1 MQQYKQV
8 SPEQVDLWLN
18 DPVTKAYL
26 EAVNY
31 CKTAVETRMHS
42 GGLIDPQNNDLTCYN
57 LTYSRGQ
64 RDLLLETEDPVSFL
78 AKYERPSTVEAEHAS
93 H

>member
-1 MQQYKQV
+1 MTQYKQV

-31 CKTAVETRMHS
+31 CKTAVETRMHE
-42 GGLIDPQNNDLTCYN
+42 GGLIDPENNDLTCYN
-57 LTYSRGQ
+57 LAYCKGR
-64 RDLLLETEDPVSFL
+64 RDMVLEAQNPLLFL
-78 AKYERPSTVEAEHAS
+78 ATYERPEVANV
-93 H
+93 

>member
-1 MQQYKQV
+1 MTQYKQV

-31 CKTAVETRMHS
+31 CKTAVEERMHN
-42 GGLIDPQNNDLTCYN
+42 GTLLDPRNNDLTCYN
-57 LTYSRGQ
+57 LAYSRGQ
-64 RDLLLETEDPVSFL
+64 RDLLLETESPLLFL
-78 AKYERPSTVEAEHAS
+78 AKYERPASAEVANV
-93 H
+93 